1 MELKFIVSIVL
12 YYVYL
17 YLKTRRKEEKIMKQ
31 TFLTFDLIVFFMP
44 FLTFV
49 ADDLTKMAIFIG
61 IMMSL
66 SLIDIYKREKLKET
80 IDRKKQI
87 GILILYFIPTI
98 VYLVFFNM
106 DYLTIVYSILG
117 IMLYFYDIA
126 YFLLNKWKRKE
137 ENGIMK
143 KK

>member
-17 YLKTRRKEEKIMKQ
+17 YLKTRRKEEKTMKQ
-31 TFLTFDLIVFFMP
+31 TFLTFDLIVFFLP
-44 FLTFV
+44 SLTFV

-66 SLIDIYKREKLKET
+66 SLIDIYKREKPKET